1 MYQYLD
7 PEVRARLEAYNRM
20 PFEGPSTEEPLVAAG
35 GIGNVPIE
43 SSLDQS
49 IRELTL
55 RPMAS
60 GVRLG
65 MQEGGMTQQ
74 MDPQLVEMTAAVI
87 RGEITDNA
95 DEIVD
100 AFLRAY
106 GNDAFMQLREQVLQD
121 VVPGAQTQG
130 MIRGQGGGMDDEVMG
145 MIGNNQPVAVSPG
158 EYIVPADAVSGLGDG
173 SSDAG
178 AEKLD
183 ELVENVRRART
194 GTAKQPAPIKESM
207 GGKV

>member
-1 MYQYLD
+1 M
-7 PEVRARLEAYNRM
+7 
-20 PFEGPSTEEPLVAAG
+20 
-35 GIGNVPIE
+35 
-43 SSLDQS
+43 
-49 IRELTL
+49 
-55 RPMAS
+55 
-60 GVRLG
+60 G

-87 RGEITDNA
+87 RGEITENA
-95 DEIVD
+95 DQIVD
-100 AFLRAY
+100 AFLKAY
-106 GNDAFMQLREQVLQD
+106 GNDAFMQLREQVLQN

-158 EYIVPADAVSGLGDG
+158 EYIVPADAVSGMGDG

-178 AEKLD
+178 AAKLD
-183 ELVENVRRART
+183 ELVENVRKART